1 MIEAQEVLGGWVA
14 KIGNGLSRDGI
25 VNDDSIDW
33 MPERPDFKNPFFR
46 AQQTIENLTEAT
58 ESVNQLASA
67 VIETQELRTQIN
79 TNYEAFKNEITVK
92 SEEKKTTENAK
103 KEESQSDDIDK
114 SDLKEG
120 APNDAN

>member
-1 MIEAQEVLGGWVA
+1 
-14 KIGNGLSRDGI
+14 
-25 VNDDSIDW
+25 

-103 KEESQSDDIDK
+103 KEESQSTDIDK